1 MAGTPDVRSTA
12 GKRLSVREHAS
23 LLIIGAGPAGLG
35 AALEAARCGVPTV
48 LIDEHPVE
56 QGLLG
61 LDIPFHFG
69 GRMTGRSAS
78 AMERLV
84 EADPRLAEAFEAGVD
99 VRLGVAAWGLF
110 SPRDGQRWVQT
121 QVAGLSD
128 GQDAWF
134 MSFDAAI
141 LATGRRDFG
150 LSFPGWD
157 LPGVMGVVAADAA
170 LRRYDAFSGRELVI
184 LGSGVEATGFAQAAL
199 AAGRNVAALIEAG
212 DEPLDREGCAALGAR
227 GVPVLT
233 GAMIARATG
242 GVEGVDRVRC
252 VRLSGEAAPVDFACD
267 TVVLAA
273 GVVPVIELLDVAGAA
288 IVFDPARGGHVPL
301 IDADGR
307 TSVPMLF
314 AAGDCSGITPGKTRN
329 PEIAAAEGAR
339 AAIAAAT
346 AKPDSWPAPAES
358 VPNADSGML
367 PNRLRWAAA
376 AMAVAEADTHVC
388 QCEEVSLAD
397 LLGVRP
403 PRYLRRDQPAMCARD
418 IATLSGDGILNQ
430 DQIKRLTRA
439 GMGACQGRRCREQ
452 IGALLAQATGTAL
465 ADIPLPSYRAPV
477 RPLPLSVFATSDEDA
492 ALMQNWFGWFGIEGQ
507 WTPFWE
513 LTEQKDATEGAS

>member
-1 MAGTPDVRSTA
+1 VARAPDVRSTA
-12 GKRLSVREHAS
+12 GKRLPVREHVA

-35 AALEAARCGVPTV
+35 AALEAARQGVHTV

-56 QGLLG
+56 QGLIG

-69 GRMTGRSAS
+69 GRMAGRSAS

-110 SPRDGQRWVQT
+110 SPRDGQRWVRER
-121 QVAGLSD
+121 VAGLSD

-141 LATGRRDFG
+141 IATGRRDFG

-157 LPGVMGVVAADAA
+157 LPGVMGVTAADAA
-170 LRRYDAFSGRELVI
+170 LRRYDAFSGRDLVI
-184 LGSGVEATGFAQAAL
+184 LGSGIEATGFAQATL
-199 AAGRNVAALIEAG
+199 AAGCRVAALIEAA
-212 DEPLDREGCAALGAR
+212 DAPLDAEGCAALGAR
-227 GVPVLT
+227 GIPVLT
-233 GAMIARATG
+233 GAMVARAEG
-242 GVEGVDRVRC
+242 GVDGVARVRC
-252 VRLSGEAAPVDFACD
+252 VKLSGEAAPAEFACD

-273 GVVPVIELLDVAGAA
+273 GAVPVVELLDVAGAA
-288 IVFDPARGGHVPL
+288 IVFDAARGGHVPL
-301 IDADGR
+301 IDAHGR

-314 AAGDCSGITPGKTRN
+314 AAGDCAGITPEKTMD
-329 PEIAAAEGAR
+329 PEAAAAEGAR
-339 AAIAAAT
+339 AAIAAAS
-346 AKPDSWPAPAES
+346 ANPEAWPSLAEPTT
-358 VPNADSGML
+358 VGADPGML
-367 PNRLRWAAA
+367 ENRLRWAAA
-376 AMAVAEADTHVC
+376 AMAVAEADTPVC

-403 PRYLRRDQPAMCARD
+403 PRYLNRDQPTMRARNVT
-418 IATLSGDGILNQ
+418 TLGGDGALNQ

-452 IGALLAQATGTAL
+452 IGALLAGATGTAL
-465 ADIPLPSYRAPV
+465 AAIPLPSYRAPV
-477 RPLPLSVFATSDEDA
+477 RPLPLSVFAAADEDP
-492 ALMQNWFGWFGIEGQ
+492 ALSENWFGWFGIDGQ

-513 LTEQKDATEGAS
+513 LAESKDAEGMP